1 MRKRAIPATRK
12 ALLCPPVD
20 SESPCEL
27 SKAERAVVV
36 MYMSCT
42 KLEDIA
48 GYQPWKLVYEL
59 RYRIGAWGPLA
70 RSKASAISNFRYKDI
85 ALAVIAHAK
94 TELAKLSQPDTPSE

>member
-12 ALLCPPVD
+12 VLLHLPVG

-27 SKAERAVVV
+27 SEAERAVVV

-48 GYQPWKLVYEL
+48 DYQPWKFVYEL
-59 RYRIGAWGPLA
+59 RYRIGTWGPLV
-70 RSKASAISNFRYKDI
+70 RSKASAIGNFRYKDI
-85 ALAVIAHAK
+85 ALAVIAHAQS
-94 TELAKLSQPDTPSE
+94 ELAKPSQPDASTE